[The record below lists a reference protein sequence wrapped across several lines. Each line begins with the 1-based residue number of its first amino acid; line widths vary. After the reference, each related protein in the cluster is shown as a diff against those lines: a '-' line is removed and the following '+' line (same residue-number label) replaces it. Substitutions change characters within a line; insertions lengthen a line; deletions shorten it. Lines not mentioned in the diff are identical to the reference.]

1 VCGDRGEMEKGPK
14 GRGQGKE
21 LEPMQGFFFF
31 SFVFKYCLGAK
42 QICCLLFLFGLGFSS
57 CLLVSKT
64 FVLGPLWNHIIFG
77 ECIVLAVHGWSESL
91 CCHHACLP

>member
-1 VCGDRGEMEKGPK
+1 VWGSRGDGEGAKGKGPRQRT
-14 GRGQGKE
+14 GTNAR
-21 LEPMQGFFFF
+21 LFFF